1 MSQPDSNVNY
11 RLNVCLLHII
21 QVIWILW
28 LINSCLVPHVEEKAK
43 LKKLQMEEKKKNAA
57 FRAKVSL

>member
-1 MSQPDSNVNY
+1 MSRPDSNVNY

-21 QVIWILW
+21 QVILW

>member
-1 MSQPDSNVNY
+1 MLITHYSSNIN
-11 RLNVCLLHII
+11 
-21 QVIWILW
+21 LW
-28 LINSCLVPHVEEKAK
+28 LINSCLIAHVEEKAK

>member
-1 MSQPDSNVNY
+1 MSPPDSNVNY

-21 QVIWILW
+21 QVILW

-43 LKKLQMEEKKKNAA
+43 LKKLQMEEKRKNAA

>member
-1 MSQPDSNVNY
+1 MSRPDSNVNY
-11 RLNVCLLHII
+11 WLNVCLLHII

-28 LINSCLVPHVEEKAK
+28 LINSCPVPHVEEKVK